1 MLSSN
6 IWYSSVVYLY
16 LRWDKG
22 SCLETLC
29 LEGLWVYLCLE
40 GLWVYLSP
48 LEMGQALF
56 PPDRFPLT
64 GQVTH
69 RRLSVFCQ
77 EVTTVSVSSN
87 NWGKE
92 FRSFSID
99 WSKSFSVTIF
109 SLMLLIPRELLFY
122 QPPVLHHG
130 ERLVVK
136 SDIDMVSNDFI
147 SRYLTNQTVFLFPP
161 LTITSRGTW
170 CLWFFSLYRGFSI

>member
-1 MLSSN
+1 MFPSSCFVYLFWFLSFIHWMLSSN

-29 LEGLWVYLCLE
+29 LEGLWVYLKD
-40 GLWVYLSP
+40 YLSP

-122 QPPVLHHG
+122 HPQRMNLQSYIM
-130 ERLVVK
+130 VK
-136 SDIDMVSNDFI
+136 D
-147 SRYLTNQTVFLFPP
+147 
-161 LTITSRGTW
+161 
-170 CLWFFSLYRGFSI
+170 